1 MPKKANALVG
11 EDKQLE
17 DEEEGFLNPED
28 LSLIDEKTW
37 EPSDE
42 EILSYALKL
51 GYDIEKD
58 PDELF
63 EVAYYYMKYPL
74 PEGWKRA
81 IFKKTKELMYINME
95 DGEIEVCTE
104 IEEMAHQMYLE
115 KKEEMINKQLGS
127 LDKDEK
133 KETNKLEEKEEFS
146 PLKPASQLNTKSL
159 LPPVKDKSG
168 SKSNLFNELDNEK
181 KEVKEVKE
189 VKEEKVEKKKKK
201 KKDIEDEFDFDGMDA
216 DFINDN
222 DDEADKKKKN
232 NNDDIL
238 GLTEKPALMKDSDDE
253 EKKDKKDDK
262 QAEESDNDKEYGD
275 DFDYDGLEDDSDLN
289 KEEPLIK
296 SMINKEKEKE
306 KKEKLEKEK
315 EKKEKEEK
323 EMKEKEEKEE
333 KERKEKEERE
343 RKEKEEREK
352 NEKERKEMEE
362 KIRKEREKKEKEE
375 KEKKEKEEK
384 EKNEREKREKEQRE
398 KEEKIRK
405 EKEREKELSDKLV
418 KEKKEY
424 LNKKLQELQEYKD
437 QKKLK
442 YENAKKEIEEKNNK
456 LKKEYDSKLKTE
468 LNKNKNKLQSQYKE
482 KLEFYE
488 TTLINKKLKEEKKY
502 KEELENTYREKK
514 NEMKENKEK
523 EDEEKKSE
531 LKEKKTKLMKEIN
544 EEKNEKE
551 TNESNIKERKIKLQK
566 NIKLLDE
573 KKKIDINNINK
584 KHEISI
590 KDYEIEA
597 EKKFKK
603 EKEQMKEFVTNN
615 SSSNNNNLLLYNSSS
630 SNLNIS
636 MSGIN
641 RDDENN
647 EFLRSKII
655 DNIQKA
661 LEDEY
666 EINCKEVEQELI
678 NNKMKEIEKYNASME
693 QEKKEKSN
701 YYKNEII
708 EIEKEYYKTLANIR
722 QASQKK
728 KTEGDNF
735 LNEGF
740 EQTLTQHEETK
751 NKIGEDNK
759 KLMDLVIEG
768 IQKLITQ
775 NDSLEQTEIHVEE
788 FLLKLKD
795 TYHMVF
801 QKNKNTYEMSEYDY
815 KYKKLF
821 IKYLLEVINYLGKI
835 YASST
840 TDIYEVDKKYFAENL
855 LKFCKDKINSFKT
868 KFQNKK
874 KKRIYKFLK
883 DNLLSQNQ
891 SFSTFSEFEDTR
903 ETNSIFVKSFKRKY
917 DNEMP
922 FEYKKTNSENIL
934 NKIDVNESINNIN
947 KNSFNFKSKNM
958 TGSFNFNTFTKS
970 NGFNNY
976 NNNYNNNDL
985 FKTRSTNDFNINQK
999 FFNLLNKGQDC
1010 MNNLEYF
1017 TIDKKKNYSIPT
1029 IPERVLQNIDK
1040 ETLMVYSGII
1050 LFLKNEYLKLIEI
1063 SQDNNKSESKSN
1075 IRTKKNI
1082 NLNLLILDKIKI
1094 YSEETFNF
1102 IINNYQNKDMSFYIQ
1117 KKIQIVQNHIE
1128 DYKKNFNVDKY
1139 LSNPDLYK
1147 NDISAEFGKKI
1158 VEDDIENNMVNFN
1171 GLSYDKNYKNENDE
1185 FFKTENN
1192 GLNNLILNGNFN
1204 GYVTK

>member
-133 KETNKLEEKEEFS
+133 KETNKLEEKVEVS
-146 PLKPASQLNTKSL
+146 PLKPAAQLNTKSL

-168 SKSNLFNELDNEK
+168 SKNNLFSEIDNEK
-181 KEVKEVKE
+181 EEKKEKKEE
-189 VKEEKVEKKKKK
+189 KEEKVEKIEKKKKK

-216 DFINDN
+216 DFIND
-222 DDEADKKKKN
+222 DDNEADKKKKN

-253 EKKDKKDDK
+253 EKKDKKDNK
-262 QAEESDNDKEYGD
+262 EAEESDNDKEYAD
-275 DFDYDGLEDDSDLN
+275 DFDYDGLEEDSDLN

-306 KKEKLEKEK
+306 EKEKLEKEK
-315 EKKEKEEK
+315 EKKEREEK
-323 EMKEKEEKEE
+323 EKKEKEEKEE
-333 KERKEKEERE
+333 KE

-362 KIRKEREKKEKEE
+362 KIRKERERKEKEE

-384 EKNEREKREKEQRE
+384 ERKERENREKEQRE

-405 EKEREKELSDKLV
+405 EKEREKELNDKLV

-442 YENAKKEIEEKNNK
+442 YEKAKKEIEEKNKK
-456 LKKEYDSKLKTE
+456 LKEDHNSKLKIE
-468 LNKNKNKLQSQYKE
+468 LNKAKNKLQSQYKE

-514 NEMKENKEK
+514 NEMKENKNK

-531 LKEKKTKLMKEIN
+531 LKEKKTKLLKEIN
-544 EEKNEKE
+544 QEKSEKE

-603 EKEQMKEFVTNN
+603 EKEQMKEFITNN
-615 SSSNNNNLLLYNSSS
+615 SSTNNNNLLLYNSSS

-666 EINCKEVEQELI
+666 EINCKEIEQELI

-693 QEKKEKSN
+693 QEKKDKSN
-701 YYKNEII
+701 YYKNEIT

-728 KTEGDNF
+728 KMEGDNF
-735 LNEGF
+735 LNVGF

-759 KLMDLVIEG
+759 KLMNLVIEG
-768 IQKLITQ
+768 IQKLMTQ

-795 TYHMVF
+795 TYHLVF
-801 QKNKNTYEMSEYDY
+801 QKSKNTYEMSEYDY

-821 IKYLLEVINYLGKI
+821 IKYLLEVINYLSKI
-835 YASST
+835 FASSA
-840 TDIYEVDKKYFAENL
+840 TDIYEVDKKYLAENL
-855 LKFCKDKINSFKT
+855 LKFCKDKINNFKR

-883 DNLLSQNQ
+883 DNLLSENQ
-891 SFSTFSEFEDTR
+891 SFSTLSEFEDTR
-903 ETNSIFVKSFKRKY
+903 ETNNIFVKSFKRKY
-917 DNEMP
+917 DNEIP
-922 FEYKKTNSENIL
+922 IEYTKNNSDNIL

-947 KNSFNFKSKNM
+947 KNSFIFKSKNM
-958 TGSFNFNTFTKS
+958 TGSFNFNNLNTFTKS
-970 NGFNNY
+970 NGFSNY
-976 NNNYNNNDL
+976 NNNYSNNNEL

-999 FFNLLNKGQDC
+999 FFNLLNKGQDG
-1010 MNNLEYF
+1010 MNNLEYY

-1040 ETLMVYSGII
+1040 ETLMIYSGII

-1063 SQDNNKSESKSN
+1063 SHDNNKSESNTNMRS
-1075 IRTKKNI
+1075 KKNI

-1094 YSEETFNF
+1094 YTEETFNF
-1102 IINNYQNKDMSFYIQ
+1102 IINNYQNKNMSFYIQ

-1147 NDISAEFGKKI
+1147 SDISAEFGKKA
-1158 VEDDIENNMVNFN
+1158 VEDDLENNMVNFN

-1192 GLNNLILNGNFN
+1192 GVNNLILNGNFN
-1204 GYVTK
+1204 GYATK

>member
-11 EDKQLE
+11 EDKLLE

-127 LDKDEK
+127 LDKEEKEDK
-133 KETNKLEEKEEFS
+133 KETKKLEEKGEFS
-146 PLKPASQLNTKSL
+146 PLMPATQLNMKSL
-159 LPPVKDKSG
+159 LPPAKDMSG
-168 SKSNLFNELDNEK
+168 SKNNLFNDIDNEK
-181 KEVKEVKE
+181 KEKKEE
-189 VKEEKVEKKKKK
+189 KEEKVEKKKKK

-216 DFINDN
+216 DFINDD
-222 DDEADKKKKN
+222 DDETDKKKKN

-253 EKKDKKDDK
+253 EKKDIKDNK

-275 DFDYDGLEDDSDLN
+275 DFNYDGLEDDSDLN

-306 KKEKLEKEK
+306 KEEKEKLEKEK
-315 EKKEKEEK
+315 KEREEK
-323 EMKEKEEKEE
+323 ELKEKEE

-343 RKEKEEREK
+343 K
-352 NEKERKEMEE
+352 NEKEKKEMEE
-362 KIRKEREKKEKEE
+362 KIRKEREIKEKEEREKKEREE
-375 KEKKEKEEK
+375 KEKKE
-384 EKNEREKREKEQRE
+384 REKREQEQKE

-405 EKEREKELSDKLV
+405 EKEREKELNDKLV

-442 YENAKKEIEEKNNK
+442 YEKAKKEKEEKNKK
-456 LKKEYDSKLKTE
+456 LKEEHDSKLQEE
-468 LNKNKNKLQSQYKE
+468 LKKNKNKLQSQYKE

-488 TTLINKKLKEEKKY
+488 TTLINRKLKEEKKY
-502 KEELENTYREKK
+502 KEELENSYKEKK

-523 EDEEKKSE
+523 EEEEKKSE
-531 LKEKKTKLMKEIN
+531 LKEKKTKLLKEIN
-544 EEKNEKE
+544 EERSEKE

-584 KHEISI
+584 KHEISV

-603 EKEQMKEFVTNN
+603 EKEQMKEYIINN
-615 SSSNNNNLLLYNSSS
+615 SSTNNNNLLLYNSSS

-647 EFLRSKII
+647 EFLKSKII

-666 EINCKEVEQELI
+666 EINCKEIEQELI
-678 NNKMKEIEKYNASME
+678 NDKMKEIEKYNASME

-722 QASQKK
+722 QVSQKK
-728 KTEGDNF
+728 KMEGDNF
-735 LNEGF
+735 LNLGF

-759 KLMDLVIEG
+759 KLMNLVIEG
-768 IQKLITQ
+768 IQKLMTQ

-795 TYHMVF
+795 TYHLVF

-815 KYKKLF
+815 KHKKLF

-835 YASST
+835 FASST
-840 TDIYEVDKKYFAENL
+840 TNIYEVDKKYLADNL
-855 LKFCKDKINSFKT
+855 LKFCKDKINNFKR

-874 KKRIYKFLK
+874 KKRIYKFLN
-883 DNLLSQNQ
+883 DNLLSKNQ
-891 SFSTFSEFEDTR
+891 SFSTLSEFEDTR
-903 ETNSIFVKSFKRKY
+903 ETNTIFVKSFKRKY
-917 DNEMP
+917 DNEIP
-922 FEYKKTNSENIL
+922 FEYNKNNNENIL

-958 TGSFNFNTFTKS
+958 MGSFNFNNLNTFTKS
-970 NGFNNY
+970 NGFTNYNY
-976 NNNYNNNDL
+976 NNNNNEL
-985 FKTRSTNDFNINQK
+985 LKTRSTIDFNINQK
-999 FFNLLNKGQDC
+999 FFNLLNKGQEC
-1010 MNNLEYF
+1010 MNSLEYF
-1017 TIDKKKNYSIPT
+1017 TIDKKKNYSIPI
-1029 IPERVLQNIDK
+1029 IPERILQNIDK
-1040 ETLMVYSGII
+1040 DILMVYSEII

-1063 SQDNNKSESKSN
+1063 SQYNNKNEKN
-1075 IRTKKNI
+1075 TNVRNKKNI

-1094 YSEETFNF
+1094 YTEETFNF

-1128 DYKKNFNVDKY
+1128 DYKTNFNVDKY

-1147 NDISAEFGKKI
+1147 TDVSAEFGKKS
-1158 VEDDIENNMVNFN
+1158 VEDDIDNNMVNFN
-1171 GLSYDKNYKNENDE
+1171 GLSYDKNFKNENDN

-1192 GLNNLILNGNFN
+1192 GVNNLILNGNFN
-1204 GYVTK
+1204 GFVTK